1 MQRKTKSNQLNYKIM
16 NRFIYA
22 TNRSQLIYKFLII
35 EETENEYVVLDYDT
49 TSYDLSKVKFY
60 IDKSNLCKARCED
73 KSWEFIVNED
83 FFSSFSIEDVHNE
96 YDKRQIEIIN
106 TRINSEEELL
116 KELESNHQK
125 PTKSYNN
132 FCLNDFKLGDSV
144 YVLLKTGLRKA
155 EVVSFKTFDKIN
167 FIPNIDC
174 DFGNCME
181 DYTPLKIGAN
191 GELHI
196 NVIEQSYDDVDYNDY
211 KVFVSKED
219 YDIYLEICEY
229 NKTEEIIVAKKR
241 NIQQLK
247 QRLEKLVSEFN

>member
-1 MQRKTKSNQLNYKIM
+1 M

-22 TNRSQLIYKFLII
+22 TNRSQLVYRFLII
-35 EETENEYVVLDYDT
+35 EETETEYVVTDYDT
-49 TSYDLSKVKFY
+49 TSYELSQVKFY
-60 IDKSNLCKARCED
+60 IDKANLCKARCEE
-73 KSWEFIVNED
+73 KNWAFIVTED
-83 FFSSFSIEDVHNE
+83 FFASFSLEDVYKE
-96 YDKRQIEIIN
+96 SDKRQAEII
-106 TRINSEEELL
+106 TKTINSEEELL

-125 PTKSYNN
+125 PQKSYNN

-144 YVLLKTGLRKA
+144 YVLSKNGLHKA
-155 EVVSFKTFDKIN
+155 EVVSFNTFDKIN
-167 FIPNIDC
+167 FIPNIEC
-174 DFGNCME
+174 DFGNCVE
-181 DYTPLKIGAN
+181 DYTPLKQNEN

-196 NVIEQSYDDVDYNDY
+196 NVCEQYYDDIDYNKY

-247 QRLEKLVSEFN
+247 QKLEKLVSLTK

>member
-1 MQRKTKSNQLNYKIM
+1 M

-22 TNRSQLIYKFLII
+22 TNRSQLVYRFLII
-35 EETENEYVVLDYDT
+35 EETETEYVVLDYDT
-49 TSYDLSKVKFY
+49 TSYDLSQVKFY
-60 IDKSNLCKARCED
+60 IDKANLCKARCEE
-73 KSWEFIVNED
+73 KTWEFIVTED
-83 FFSSFSIEDVHNE
+83 FFASFSLDDVHKE
-96 YDKRQIEIIN
+96 YDKRQIEII
-106 TRINSEEELL
+106 TKTINEGEELL
-116 KELESNHQK
+116 KELESKHQK
-125 PTKSYNN
+125 PQKSYNN

-144 YVLLKTGLRKA
+144 YVLKKDKLHKA

-167 FIPNIDC
+167 FIPNIKC

-181 DYTPLKIGAN
+181 EYTPLIIGSN
-191 GELHI
+191 GDLHI

-229 NKTEEIIVAKKR
+229 NKTKQIILVKKR

-247 QRLEKLVSEFN
+247 QRLENLVSLTYKKD

>member
-1 MQRKTKSNQLNYKIM
+1 M

-22 TNRSQLIYKFLII
+22 TNRSQIIYQFLII
-35 EETENEYVVLDYDT
+35 EETETEYVVLDYNT
-49 TSYDLSKVKFY
+49 TSYDLSQVKFY
-60 IDKSNLCKARCED
+60 IDKVNLCKARCED

-83 FFSSFSIEDVHNE
+83 FFASFNLEDVHKE
-96 YDKRQIEIIN
+96 WDKRQIEIITN
-106 TRINSEEELL
+106 AINEGEESL

-132 FCLNDFKLGDSV
+132 VCLNDFKLGDSV
-144 YVLLKTGLRKA
+144 YVLLKNGLHKA

-167 FIPNIDC
+167 FIPNIEC
-174 DFGNCME
+174 DFENCME
-181 DYTPLKIGAN
+181 DYTPLIIEEN
-191 GELHI
+191 GEFHI

-247 QRLEKLVSEFN
+247 QRLEKLVSLTK

>member
-1 MQRKTKSNQLNYKIM
+1 M

-22 TNRSQLIYKFLII
+22 TNRSQLIYQFLII
-35 EETENEYVVLDYDT
+35 EETETEYVVTDYNT
-49 TSYDLSKVKFY
+49 TSYELSQVKFY

-73 KSWEFIVNED
+73 KSWEFIVTED
-83 FFSSFSIEDVHNE
+83 FFASFILEDVHKE
-96 YDKRQIEIIN
+96 YDKRQIEII
-106 TRINSEEELL
+106 TKAIDSGEESL

-144 YVLLKTGLRKA
+144 YVLLKDGLHKT

-167 FIPNIDC
+167 FIPNIEC
-174 DFGNCME
+174 DFGNFME
-181 DYTPLKIGAN
+181 DYTPLLIREN
-191 GELHI
+191 GEWHI
-196 NVIEQSYDDVDYNDY
+196 NVIEQFYEDIDYNDY

-229 NKTEEIIVAKKR
+229 NKTEEIIVSKKR

-247 QRLEKLVSEFN
+247 QKLEKLVSSTK

>member
-1 MQRKTKSNQLNYKIM
+1 M

-22 TNRSQLIYKFLII
+22 TNRSQIIYQFLII
-35 EETENEYVVLDYDT
+35 EETETEYVVLDYDT
-49 TSYDLSKVKFY
+49 TSYDLSQVKFY
-60 IDKSNLCKARCED
+60 IDKVNLCKARCED
-73 KSWEFIVNED
+73 KSWAFIVNED
-83 FFSSFSIEDVHNE
+83 FFASFSLEDVHKE
-96 YDKRQIEIIN
+96 YDKRQIEVITNAIN
-106 TRINSEEELL
+106 AGEEAL

-167 FIPNIDC
+167 FIPNIEC

-181 DYTPLKIGAN
+181 DYTPLVIREN
-191 GELHI
+191 GEWHI

-219 YDIYLEICEY
+219 YDIYLEICQY

-247 QRLEKLVSEFN
+247 QKLEKLVSLTK